1 MNRLQ
6 RVLSSAA
13 FTPLAVLA
21 VITASALTAISVSS
35 QGPSNSAIEATADG
49 QALGLVVKFS
59 DSVDSDKVASA
70 FANRQDLVLGDA
82 VGQNAVAFKFKYART
97 EAQAKILAD
106 ALKAQPNVA
115 GVYIDHFIAAAQFKA
130 PAAGF
135 HWATPKSTLLKAA
148 TSPLSMSL
156 VDSWNSATPSTPIA
170 TLSWKAPA
178 NIYGAKLLGY
188 RIDSYDP
195 ASKTWSTVV
204 DNTQSATTT
213 FVFNQGLTAG
223 VPLRLRVAAITYVGS
238 TAKVGAYG
246 SSVVVVPTAVPQAP
260 VFANGSTVTSTSA
273 TITWIAQSPAQKG
286 GLPVT
291 YTATASAAGQ
301 TNVTCTTTNIRCK
314 FVSLVPGVTYSVAL
328 VAANAHG
335 SASAARVVGVQ
346 DTYYSKQWYL
356 GSNFG
361 VNAQAAWSITQGNPS
376 VVVAVID
383 TGITSHP
390 DLNDNV
396 ITGYDMIS
404 DPANAGDGNGRDADP
419 TDVGDYTSGSS
430 SSWHGTHVAGIIAA
444 EANSI
449 GVIGVA
455 PKVKIEP
462 IRVLG
467 KTGGSESDIAA
478 GLNWAIGLKV
488 GSLPI
493 NQNPAKV
500 INLSIGSNSYQDCTS
515 YSPTQLAITAAV
527 KANVTMLTAAGNSNN
542 YAAASYPG
550 NCYGNITVGASNYS
564 GDRAYYSNF
573 GYLTKKDG
581 YVGVDISAPGG
592 DDQDSFVPGGG
603 SVPAGGE
610 IYSTLNDGKTVQGNP
625 TYGAEEGTS
634 MASPVA
640 AGVVALMYS
649 IKPNLTD
656 DQVWQILKTTA
667 TPFANGTECA
677 SLPGYCGI
685 GIVNA
690 GAAVAAVVALR

>member
-1 MNRLQ
+1 MKRLH
-6 RVLSSAA
+6 RVFTLAI
-13 FTPLAVLA
+13 FTPLAA
-21 VITASALTAISVSS
+21 VALIATSALTALSLSS
-35 QGPSNSAIEATADG
+35 QAPTNTAVQAKSNG
-49 QALGLVVKFS
+49 QAIGLVVRFS
-59 DSVDSDKVASA
+59 DSVDSGKVASA
-70 FANRQDLVLGDA
+70 FANRQNLLLGDA
-82 VGQNAVAFKFKYART
+82 VGQNAVAFKFKADRT
-97 EAQAKILAD
+97 EAEAKSLAD
-106 ALKAQPNVA
+106 TLGVEPNVA
-115 GVYIDHFIAAAQFKA
+115 GVYIDHFIAEAKFLA
-130 PAAGF
+130 PANGI
-135 HWATPKSTLLKAA
+135 HWAGPKSAVLRSASA
-148 TSPLSMSL
+148 PLSMAL
-156 VDSWNSATPSTPIA
+156 VDMWNSATPMNPIA
-170 TLSWKAPA
+170 KLSWKPPT
-178 NIYGAKLLGY
+178 NLFGARILGY

-204 DNTQSATTT
+204 ENTQSTTTT
-213 FVFNQGLTAG
+213 FIFNQGLTAG
-223 VPLRLRVAAITYVGS
+223 VPLRLRVAAIAYVGS
-238 TAKVGAYG
+238 TAKVGSYG
-246 SSVVVVPTAVPQAP
+246 SSVVIVPTAVPQSP
-260 VFANGSTVTSTSA
+260 VFANGSTVTSIAPSIA
-273 TITWIAQSPAQKG
+273 WIAQSPAQKG

-291 YTATASAAGQ
+291 YTATASASGQ
-301 TNVTCTTTNIRCK
+301 PNVNCTTTNIRCK
-314 FVSLVPGVTYSVAL
+314 FAGLSPNVTYSVSLTAT
-328 VAANAHG
+328 NAHG
-335 SASAARVVGVQ
+335 YASALSVVGVQ
-346 DTYYSKQWYL
+346 DVYYSKQWYL
-356 GSNFG
+356 GSNYG

-376 VVVAVID
+376 KVVAVID
-383 TGITSHP
+383 TGITNHP
-390 DLNDNV
+390 DLKDNV

-419 TDVGDYTSGSS
+419 TDVGDYTPGNS

-449 GVIGVA
+449 GIIGVA
-455 PKVKIEP
+455 PKVSIEP

-478 GLNWAIGLKV
+478 AINWAIGLKV
-488 GSLPI
+488 GTLPI
-493 NQNPAKV
+493 NRNPAKI

-527 KANVTMLTAAGNSNN
+527 KANVTMLTAAGNNNN

-592 DDQDSFVPGGG
+592 DDQDSVIPNGGT
-603 SVPAGGE
+603 VPAGGE

-649 IKPNLTD
+649 VKPNLTD
-656 DQVWQILKTTA
+656 DQIWQILKTTA

-690 GAAVAAVVALR
+690 GAAVAAVVALH

>member
-6 RVLSSAA
+6 RILSAQVIG
-13 FTPLAVLA
+13 PLAVLA
-21 VITASALTAISVSS
+21 LVTVSAVTALSFAGRA
-35 QGPSNSAIEATADG
+35 SNGSAIEATSNG
-49 QALGLVVKFS
+49 QAVGLVVKFA
-59 DSVDSDKVASA
+59 DSVDSAKVAAA
-70 FANRQDLVLGDA
+70 FANRQNLVLGDA
-82 VGQNAVAFKFKYART
+82 VGQNAIAFKFKNLLS
-97 EAQAKILAD
+97 EAQAENLAD
-106 ALKAQPNVA
+106 ALKSEQDVS
-115 GVYIDHFIAAAQFKA
+115 GVYVDHFIAAARYVA
-130 PAAGF
+130 PASGMR
-135 HWATPKSTLLKAA
+135 WAAPKSAA
-148 TSPLSMSL
+148 IKSATAPLSMAL
-156 VDSWNSATPSTPIA
+156 VDSWNPSTPSNPIA

-178 NIYGAKLLGY
+178 NIFGAKILGY
-188 RIDSYDP
+188 RIDEYD
-195 ASKTWSTVV
+195 AAGKTWSTVV
-204 DNTQSATTT
+204 SNTQSTVTT
-213 FVFNQGLTAG
+213 FIFNQGLTAG
-223 VPLRLRVAAITYVGS
+223 VPLRLRVAAITYVGA
-238 TAKVGAYG
+238 TAKVGSYG
-246 SSVVVVPTAVPQAP
+246 SSVVVVPTALPQAP
-260 VFANGSTVTSTSA
+260 VFANGSTVSA
-273 TITWIAQSPAQKG
+273 SASTITWIAQSPAQKG
-286 GLPVT
+286 GLAVT
-291 YTATASAAGQ
+291 YTATATAAGQ
-301 TNVTCTTTNIRCK
+301 SSVTCTTTNIRCK
-314 FVSLVPGVTYSVAL
+314 FSGLASGVTYSVSL
-328 VAANAHG
+328 VATNAHG
-335 SASAARVVGVQ
+335 SANALSVVGVQ

-361 VNAQAAWSITQGNPS
+361 VNAQAAWSITQGSPN

-396 ITGYDMIS
+396 IAGYDMIS
-404 DPANAGDGNGRDADP
+404 DPANAGDGTGRDADP
-419 TDVGDYTSGSS
+419 TDAGDFSTGSA

-444 EANSI
+444 EANNI
-449 GVIGVA
+449 GIIGVA

-467 KTGGSESDIAA
+467 KNGGTESDIAA
-478 GLNWAIGLKV
+478 GINWAIGLKV
-488 GSLPI
+488 GTLPI

-603 SVPAGGE
+603 TVPAGGQ
-610 IYSTLNDGKTVQGNP
+610 IFSTLNDGKTTQGNP

-667 TPFANGTECA
+667 TPFANGTECSA
-677 SLPGYCGI
+677 LVGYCGV

-690 GAAVAAVVALR
+690 GAAAAAVLALH

>member
-1 MNRLQ
+1 MKSLHS
-6 RVLSSAA
+6 VLKHKALGGFAALALVTTTALTSLAVSAA
-13 FTPLAVLA
+13 A
-21 VITASALTAISVSS
+21 
-35 QGPSNSAIEATADG
+35 PSGLDLQSNING
-49 QALGLVVKFS
+49 QAIGLVVKFAE
-59 DSVDSDKVASA
+59 SVDSNAIAPA
-70 FANRQDLVLGDA
+70 FANRQNLVLGDA
-82 VGQNAVAFKFKYART
+82 VGQNAVAFKFKTSLT
-97 EAQAKILAD
+97 EAQARFLAD
-106 ALKAQPNVA
+106 SLKTEQNVS
-115 GVYIDHFIAAAQFKA
+115 GVFVDHFIASARFVA
-130 PAAGF
+130 PATGMS
-135 HWATPKSTLLKAA
+135 WSGPKSTLLKAA
-148 TSPLSMSL
+148 SAPLSMAL
-156 VDSWNSATPSTPIA
+156 VDMWNSATPTNPIA
-170 TLSWKAPA
+170 KLSWKPPT
-178 NIYGAKLLGY
+178 NIFGAKILGY

-195 ASKTWSTVV
+195 ASKTWSTVIS
-204 DNTQSATTT
+204 NTQSTTT
-213 FVFNQGLTAG
+213 SFVFNQGLTAG

-246 SSVVVVPTAVPQAP
+246 SSVVIVPTAVPQSP
-260 VFANGSTVTSTSA
+260 VFANGSTVTSIAPSIA
-273 TITWIAQSPAQKG
+273 WIAQSPAQKG
-286 GLPVT
+286 GLPVN
-291 YTATASAAGQ
+291 YTATASASGQ
-301 TNVTCTTTNIRCK
+301 SSVNCTTTNIRCK
-314 FVSLVPGVTYSVAL
+314 FAGLSPNVTYSVSLTATN
-328 VAANAHG
+328 VHG
-335 SASAARVVGVQ
+335 SASALSVVGVQ
-346 DTYYSKQWYL
+346 DVYYSKQWYL

-361 VNAQAAWSITQGNPS
+361 VNAQAAWSITQGDPS
-376 VVVAVID
+376 TVVAVID
-383 TGITSHP
+383 TGITNHP
-390 DLNDNV
+390 DLKDNV

-419 TDVGDYTSGSS
+419 TDVGDYTPGNS

-449 GVIGVA
+449 GIIGVA

-478 GLNWAIGLKV
+478 AINWAIGLKV
-488 GSLPI
+488 GTLPM

-527 KANVTMLTAAGNSNN
+527 KASVTMLTAAGNNNN

-592 DDQDSFVPGGG
+592 DDQDSVIPNGGT
-603 SVPAGGE
+603 VPAGGE

-625 TYGAEEGTS
+625 TYGSEEGTS

-649 IKPNLTD
+649 VKPNLTD

-677 SLPGYCGI
+677 ALAGYCGI

-690 GAAVAAVVALR
+690 GAAVAAVAALH